1 MKIHLHIFRENKQ
14 TKQTKQV
21 NKQNINN
28 NNYKNVYRLSS
39 QEITN
44 IGIEMSGKTL
54 FSSSS
59 KNMIP
64 RPFTAKTQHKY
75 YKSITEN
82 TVQIQLTPH

>member
-28 NNYKNVYRLSS
+28 NNYKNVYHLSLQS
-39 QEITN
+39 Y
-44 IGIEMSGKTL
+44 IEMSGKTL